1 MAAVAWQRLG
11 RSINAVA
18 WSFLGIRSKAGLDVD
33 HAQVKPLE
41 VMAVGL
47 VGVFV
52 LIALLVALVSWA
64 VAK

>member
-1 MAAVAWQRLG
+1 MATLAWQRLG
-11 RSINAVA
+11 RSIKAVA
-18 WSFLGIRSKAGLDVD
+18 WSFLGIRSKAGLDGD

-41 VMAVGL
+41 VLAVGL

-52 LIALLVALVSWA
+52 FIALLVAVVSWA